1 MAIDYRNIMQ
11 FFQSLW
17 LWRAIS
23 AQKELFNEFYD
34 DNQKY
39 FY

>member
-1 MAIDYRNIMQ
+1 MTIDYRNIMQ

-17 LWRAIS
+17 LWRTIS
-23 AQKELFNEFYD
+23 AQKELFNECDD

-39 FY
+39 FH